1 MAAPDVGMYHVVI
14 GVDDNEERALA
25 CARAAADLP
34 GEPSDKRV
42 TIIHSFTDN
51 PSGAS
56 ATQMGSVREAASLLE
71 ERGVEVRVTE
81 SSGDPAEQI
90 LDAAEEAD
98 ADLVVVAGRKRSPTG
113 KALFGS
119 VTQSV
124 ILNADRPVM
133 VAGDLES

>member
-1 MAAPDVGMYHVVI
+1 MYHVVI
-14 GVDDNEERALA
+14 GVDDNEQRAIA

-34 GEPSDKRV
+34 GDASEKRV

-56 ATQMGSVREAASLLE
+56 ATQIGSVREAESLLE
-71 ERGVEVRVTE
+71 EHGIEVQVTE
-81 SSGDPAEQI
+81 SSGDPADQI
-90 LDAAEEAD
+90 LETAENVDAN
-98 ADLVVVAGRKRSPTG
+98 LIIVAGRKRSPTG

-133 VAGDLES
+133 VAGDTDA

>member
-1 MAAPDVGMYHVVI
+1 MYHVVI
-14 GVDDNEERALA
+14 GVDDNEERAVA
-25 CARAAADLP
+25 CARAVADLP
-34 GEPSDKRV
+34 GAESGARV
-42 TIIHSFTDN
+42 TVIHSFTDN

-56 ATQMGSVREAASLLE
+56 AAQIGSVREATEFLE
-71 ERGVEVRVTE
+71 ERGIDVDVTE

-90 LDAAEEAD
+90 LDIATAED
-98 ADLVVVAGRKRSPTG
+98 ANLIVVAGRKRSPTG

-133 VAGDLES
+133 VAGDTEN

>member
-1 MAAPDVGMYHVVI
+1 MYHVVI

-25 CARAAADLP
+25 CARAVADLP
-34 GEPSDKRV
+34 GAETGARV

-56 ATQMGSVREAASLLE
+56 ASQIGSVREATEFLE
-71 ERGVEVRVTE
+71 ERGIEVSVTE

-90 LDAAEEAD
+90 LDAATDGD
-98 ADLVVVAGRKRSPTG
+98 ANLIVVAGRKRSPTG

-133 VAGDLES
+133 VAGDTDD

>member
-1 MAAPDVGMYHVVI
+1 MYHVVM
-14 GVDDNEERALA
+14 GVDDNEERAVA
-25 CARAAADLP
+25 CARAVADLP
-34 GEPSDKRV
+34 GAESGARV
-42 TIIHSFTDN
+42 TVIHSFTDN

-56 ATQMGSVREAASLLE
+56 ASQIGSVREATEFLE
-71 ERGVEVRVTE
+71 EHGIDVDVTE

-90 LDAAEEAD
+90 LDVATAED
-98 ADLVVVAGRKRSPTG
+98 ANLIVVAGRKRSPTG

-133 VAGDLES
+133 VAGDTEN